1 MNSPAL
7 ISHSNLLPGTR
18 EADAPVDDA
27 PLCSLWL
34 SPSAWTSFLAGF
46 FTCFTISFVGEM
58 PVGELVLMAAAGW
71 AGLCVAFNH
80 TWPGRLLQSR
90 FLWSLLSAQLIALGG
105 YIFSDLYRHS
115 LPLDMARGWCRMV
128 FLAIDIVAIAYLFG
142 CARRNFLIFELGQGL
157 GAVASALIL
166 GPLFGDMWKFGVGYP
181 LTFLIFFIA
190 PLAGPFATM
199 LAAAA
204 IGAVHFMLDY
214 RSLGGLCLLVGMLT
228 FLQIAP
234 RQFRLWLA
242 PLLLAA
248 TLGAVLWIYG
258 QTEGDSTRATRS
270 DVERAAMIT
279 AALEAFEQSPLIGH
293 GSWFS
298 NTDVYDNFMVIRYA
312 AAKQAHVGG
321 FVDPNKDPGAVAVH
335 SQILVALAEGG
346 LFGGAFFFVYGAG
359 LFRALYELVFVRR
372 WHRLTPFCTLVLLS
386 ALWDLFCSPFS
397 GAQRVS
403 IAMVSGLILLVRM
416 DAINPNQATLSRA

>member
-1 MNSPAL
+1 MNYPVF
-7 ISHSNLLPGTR
+7 ISHPDLLPGGL
-18 EADAPVDDA
+18 EANVSDDEA
-27 PLCSLWL
+27 RPGSIWR
-34 SPSAWTSFLAGF
+34 SPSAWVSFLAGF
-46 FTCFTISFVGEM
+46 STLFTISFVGEM

-71 AGLCVAFNH
+71 AGLCLVLHQA
-80 TWPGRLLQSR
+80 WPGRLLPSR
-90 FLWSLLSAQLIALGG
+90 FLWSLLLAQLIAFGG

-115 LPLDMARGWCRMV
+115 FPLDMARGWSRMV

-142 CARRNFLIFELGQGL
+142 CARRNFLVFQLGQGL

-181 LTFLIFFIA
+181 LTFLVFFTA
-190 PLAGPFATM
+190 PLAGPVATL
-199 LAAAA
+199 LAAGAMGA
-204 IGAVHFMLDY
+204 IHFMLDY

-228 FLQIAP
+228 ILQISP
-234 RQFRLWLA
+234 RRLRLWLA
-242 PLLLAA
+242 PLMMIAA
-248 TLGAVLWIYG
+248 AGAVFWIYG
-258 QTEGDSTRATRS
+258 QTNDNNTRATRS
-270 DVERAAMIT
+270 DIERSAMAT

-298 NTDVYDNFMVIRYA
+298 NTDVYDNFMVIRHA
-312 AAKQAHVGG
+312 KAKQAHVGG
-321 FVDPNKDPGAVAVH
+321 FADPNQDPGAVAVH

-359 LFRALYELVFVRR
+359 LVWTLCHLVFVRR

-403 IAMVSGLILLVRM
+403 IALASGLILLVRM
-416 DAINPNQATLSRA
+416 DAITPSRS